1 MLEAGDGKVQS
12 DLYKALVMAADLGI
26 IDANET
32 RYDEPV
38 SRSEAIDMLVKVGQ
52 ALNEKE
58 GYLNEEVGIG
68 IGPTIIP
75 TDEDKSDL
83 LEGLPELPPV
93 EVFYNAEYDFDK
105 DGTMSKA
112 EWEQWCEDHPEDTNQ
127 NMTLKDEQQAQ
138 QEQQQQQETQ
148 TPVIPSDGGG
158 NPDSGSGN
166 DAGQTSGNQG
176 GSGNT
181 GGNSGSVNPG
191 NQGTQT
197 TTPPT
202 DTGSQ
207 GNQNTGSSSG
217 DLTGWDSAEQKEEW
231 EQKVEDAGGTL
242 GGSGGVYLP

>member
-38 SRSEAIDMLVKVGQ
+38 SRSEAIDMMVKVGQ

-58 GYLNEEVGIG
+58 GYLNEEAGIG

-93 EVFYNAEYDFDK
+93 EVFYNAEYDFDT

-112 EWEQWCEDHPEDTNQ
+112 EWEQWCKDHPEDTNQ

-138 QEQQQQQETQ
+138 QEQQQETQ

-158 NPDSGSGN
+158 NPDSSAGN
-166 DAGQTSGNQG
+166 DAGQSTGNQG

-217 DLTGWDSAEQKEEW
+217 DLAGWDSAEQKEEW